1 MLLEG
6 TKAPDFTL
14 EDQDGNSIS
23 LSDFAGQNILLWFYP
38 KASTPGWTT
47 EGQELRDEFQNFQD
61 KNTII
66 LGMSADSVKSQKNFC
81 EKQNFPFSLVS
92 DPDKS
97 TIRKY
102 EAIGMK
108 KMYGREYE
116 GIFRISYLI
125 NTDGRIK
132 KAYEKVKPKD
142 HAKEVLNDLD
152 WTNVKNK

>member
-1 MLLEG
+1 MLQEG

-14 EDQDGNSIS
+14 DDQDGNSIS

-81 EKQNFPFSLVS
+81 EKQNFPFSLIS

-125 NTDGRIK
+125 NTDGIIQK
-132 KAYEKVKPKD
+132 VYEKVKPKD

-152 WTNVKNK
+152 WIS

>member
-6 TKAPDFTL
+6 TKAPNFTL
-14 EDQDGNSIS
+14 DDQDGNPIS

-38 KASTPGWTT
+38 KASTPGWTI
-47 EGQELRDEFQNFQD
+47 EGQELRDEFQNFKD

-81 EKQNFPFSLVS
+81 KKQKFPFSLVS

-102 EAIGMK
+102 EAIGIK

-125 NTDGRIK
+125 NTDGRIQ

-142 HAKEVLNDLD
+142 HAKEVLNDLG
-152 WTNVKNK
+152 

>member
-14 EDQDGNSIS
+14 DDQDGNPIS
-23 LSDFAGQNILLWFYP
+23 LSDFTGQNILLWFYP
-38 KASTPGWTT
+38 KASTPGWTI
-47 EGQELRDEFQNFQD
+47 EGQELRDEFQNFKD

-81 EKQNFPFSLVS
+81 EKQKFPFQLLS

-125 NTDGRIK
+125 DEKGIIEK
-132 KAYEKVKPKD
+132 VYSKVKPKE
-142 HAKEVLNDLD
+142 HASEVLKDIS
-152 WTNVKNK
+152 

>member
-6 TKAPDFTL
+6 TRAPDFTL

-125 NTDGRIK
+125 NTDGIIQK
-132 KAYEKVKPKD
+132 VYEKVKPKD

-152 WTNVKNK
+152 WIS